1 MSRGPGKLQRRIL
14 QRLHRAPDGRMS
26 RRALE
31 ERFAGHGRY
40 TSSNLRRA
48 LVSLERMGYVSLTEG
63 PNLDQ
68 SYVHLPPP
76 VEPLSDEV
84 IAQLLAELTAVL
96 IRVDPAAS
104 TRRGRTNLP
113 HLLA

>member
-1 MSRGPGKLQRRIL
+1 MSRGPGQLQRRVL
-14 QRLHRAPDGRMS
+14 ERLHKVPGGSMS

-48 LVSLERMGYVSLTEG
+48 LVSLARMGYVSLQEG

-68 SYVHLPPP
+68 SYVRLPPP
-76 VEPLSDEV
+76 AEPLSDEV
-84 IAQLLAELTAVL
+84 ISQLLAQ
-96 IRVDPAAS
+96 IRDRS
-104 TRRGRTNLP
+104 
-113 HLLA
+113 

>member
-1 MSRGPGKLQRRIL
+1 
-14 QRLHRAPDGRMS
+14 MS

-48 LVSLERMGYVSLTEG
+48 IVSLEHMGYVSLQEG

-68 SYVHLPPP
+68 SYVSLPPP

-84 IAQLLAELTAVL
+84 VAQLLADIRDRELAVF
-96 IRVDPAAS
+96 AQA
-104 TRRGRTNLP
+104 
-113 HLLA
+113 